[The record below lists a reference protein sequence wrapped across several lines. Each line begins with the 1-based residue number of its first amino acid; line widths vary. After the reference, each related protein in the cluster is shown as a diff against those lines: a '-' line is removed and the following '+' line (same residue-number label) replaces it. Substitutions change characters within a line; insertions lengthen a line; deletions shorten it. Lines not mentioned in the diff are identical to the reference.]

1 MEWDLRIRKFKTELK
16 RLHKEH
22 AYNPQ
27 LYTLCLNYTF
37 NFQNKLE
44 RDFKT
49 VSDLKQD
56 QEIYFFKHIKPI
68 VCAHNLYYRKT
79 IQLEHEKP
87 FKGHKTQIRFFKKQ
101 LDIEYRFKLRHKA
114 FAYYLKSKQTHLD
127 AIYFTRREPLPYD
140 PDDLRLQC
148 NPDYS
153 TPRDF
158 LTAKLTA
165 TVLLTEY
172 LKTKIMQLADH
183 PAAEPDSPH
192 LDWSGS
198 RTDLIELTYAL
209 YHAKVIHK
217 GKADIIEIARALSN
231 FFNMDPGDVYK
242 TYSEI
247 KSRKKSRTKFLDEM
261 AMNLQL
267 AMDRDDF

>member
-1 MEWDLRIRKFKTELK
+1 MKWDQHIQKFKAGLK
-16 RLHKEH
+16 YLQQEH
-22 AYNPQ
+22 AYNTE
-27 LYTLCLNYTF
+27 LNVLCLNYAAQV
-37 NFQNKLE
+37 QNQLE
-44 RDFKT
+44 QDFKAI
-49 VSDLKQD
+49 SDVQKTE
-56 QEIYFFKHIKPI
+56 EINFFKHIKP
-68 VCAHNLYYRKT
+68 VVDGQHLYYRKI

-87 FKGHKTQIRFFKKQ
+87 VKGLKTQIRFYKNQ

-114 FAYYLKSKQTHLD
+114 FAYYLKSNQTHLD
-127 AIYFTRREPLPYD
+127 AIYFTRRDPLPYD

-148 NPDYS
+148 NPGYS

-158 LTAKLTA
+158 LTAKLRCGE
-165 TVLLTEY
+165 LLTNY
-172 LKTKIMQLADH
+172 LTDRLKHLIS
-183 PAAEPDSPH
+183 PGIPVEAAR

-217 GKADIIEIARALSN
+217 GKADIIEIARALGN

-261 AMNLQL
+261 AMNLQV
-267 AMDRDDF
+267 AMDREDF

>member
-1 MEWDLRIRKFKTELK
+1 MKWDEHIQKFKADLK
-16 RLHKEH
+16 HLQQEH
-22 AYNPQ
+22 AYSTRLNV
-27 LYTLCLNYTF
+27 LCLNYVA
-37 NFQNKLE
+37 QVQKQ
-44 RDFKT
+44 
-49 VSDLKQD
+49 LKQD
-56 QEIYFFKHIKPI
+56 FKAISDLQETEEIYFFKHIKPI
-68 VCAHNLYYRKT
+68 VSAHNLFYRKI
-79 IQLEHEKP
+79 IQIEHEKP
-87 FKGHKTQIRFFKKQ
+87 VKGLKTQIKFYKKQ
-101 LDIEYRFKLRHKA
+101 FDIEYRFKLRHKA

-140 PDDLRLQC
+140 PDDLRLQY
-148 NPDYS
+148 NPNYS

-158 LTAKLTA
+158 LSAKLAAA
-165 TVLLTEY
+165 TLLTEY
-172 LKTKIMQLADH
+172 LKTKITQLVDRPVAV
-183 PAAEPDSPH
+183 PDTPH

-217 GKADIIEIARALSN
+217 GKADIIEIARALAN

-261 AMNLQL
+261 TMNLTL
-267 AMDRDDF
+267 AMDREDF

>member
-1 MEWDLRIRKFKTELK
+1 MEWDQHIQKFKADLK
-16 RLHKEH
+16 RLQREH
-22 AYNPQ
+22 AYSTELNVV
-27 LYTLCLNYTF
+27 CLNF
-37 NFQNKLE
+37 VEQVQKQLE
-44 RDFKT
+44 QDFKAI
-49 VSDLKQD
+49 SDLQETE
-56 QEIYFFKHIKPI
+56 EIYFFKHIKPI
-68 VCAHNLYYRKT
+68 VCAHNLFYRKI
-79 IQLEHEKP
+79 IQLQHEKP
-87 FKGHKTQIRFFKKQ
+87 VKGLKTQIRFYKKQ

-148 NPDYS
+148 NPGYS

-183 PAAEPDSPH
+183 PTAEPDSPH
-192 LDWSGS
+192 LNWSGS

-267 AMDRDDF
+267 VMDREDF

>member
-1 MEWDLRIRKFKTELK
+1 MEWDLRIREFKTRLK
-16 RLHKEH
+16 RLHKEQ

-27 LYTLCLNYTF
+27 LYTLCLNYVA
-37 NFQNKLE
+37 QVQKQLE
-44 RDFKT
+44 QDFKAI
-49 VSDLKQD
+49 SDLQETE
-56 QEIYFFKHIKPI
+56 EIYFFKHIKPI
-68 VCAHNLYYRKT
+68 VCAHNLFYRKI
-79 IQLEHEKP
+79 IQLQHEKP
-87 FKGHKTQIRFFKKQ
+87 LKALKTQIRFYKKQ

-127 AIYFTRREPLPYD
+127 AIYFIRREPLPYD
-140 PDDLRLQC
+140 PDDLRLQY
-148 NPDYS
+148 NLNYS

-158 LTAKLTA
+158 LTAKLA
-165 TVLLTEY
+165 GSALLTEY
-172 LKTKIMQLADH
+172 LKTKITQLADR
-183 PAAEPDSPH
+183 PTVEPDTPH

-267 AMDRDDF
+267 AMDREDF